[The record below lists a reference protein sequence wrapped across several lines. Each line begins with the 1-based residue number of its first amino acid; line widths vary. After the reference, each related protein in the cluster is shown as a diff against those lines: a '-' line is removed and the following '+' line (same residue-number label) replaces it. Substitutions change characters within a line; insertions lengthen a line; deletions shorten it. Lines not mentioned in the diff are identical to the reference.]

1 MEQILVVERDKLLG
15 GKTLLYGFHNQNL
28 EELIENIYRFGYFVD
43 RPDAEN
49 NPSLKQIIPYLL
61 ISHKGDTANPLEPV
75 RPDVTS
81 GRSGGRPKGRAGGYK
96 LFLVQRLA
104 TQTEKRLHNKYSI
117 GIGGHINPVKDKSAI
132 KDIIKSGLERELHE
146 ELEVSTPYQ
155 YKLIGYL
162 NDDTNSVG
170 QVHFGLVFQVMVNDE
185 NGVEV
190 AEKDLMVGKF
200 VNIKEIEKHFSL
212 LESWSQIVYKDFVKS
227 LT

>member
-1 MEQILVVERDKLLG
+1 MEKVLVVERDKLLS
-15 GKTLLYGFHNQNL
+15 GKPFLHGFYNQNL
-28 EELIENIYRFGYFVD
+28 DELLANIHRFSYFVD

-49 NPSLKQIIPYLL
+49 NPALKQIIPYLL
-61 ISHKGDTANPLEPV
+61 ISHKNSTADE
-75 RPDVTS
+75 
-81 GRSGGRPKGRAGGYK
+81 YK

-117 GIGGHINPVKDKSAI
+117 GIGGHINPVAAKDDSPAE
-132 KDIIKSGLERELHE
+132 DIIKSGLERELHE

-155 YKLIGYL
+155 YKLVGYL

-185 NGVEV
+185 NGVKV

-200 VNIKEIEKHFSL
+200 VSIKEIEKQFSL
-212 LESWSQIVYKDFVKS
+212 LESWSQIVYSNFVKH
-227 LT
+227 L

>member
-15 GKTLLYGFHNQNL
+15 GKPLLYGFHNRNL
-28 EELIENIYRFGYFVD
+28 EELLKNIYRFGYFVN

-49 NPSLKQIIPYLL
+49 NSSLKQIIPYLL
-61 ISHKGDTANPLEPV
+61 ISHKDNTANEH
-75 RPDVTS
+75 
-81 GRSGGRPKGRAGGYK
+81 K

-132 KDIIKSGLERELHE
+132 KDIIQSGLERELHE
-146 ELEVSTPYQ
+146 ELEVSTPYRH
-155 YKLIGYL
+155 KLIGYL

-170 QVHFGLVFQVMVNDE
+170 QVHFGLVFQVMVDDE
-185 NGVEV
+185 NGVAV

-200 VNIKEIEKHFSL
+200 INIKEIEKHFSL

>member
-1 MEQILVVERDKLLG
+1 MEQILVVERNKLLE
-15 GKTLLYGFHNQNL
+15 GKQLLYGFHNQNL
-28 EELIENIYRFGYFVD
+28 EELLKNIHRFGYFID

-61 ISHKGDTANPLEPV
+61 ISHKNDISDEH
-75 RPDVTS
+75 
-81 GRSGGRPKGRAGGYK
+81 K

-117 GIGGHINPVKDKSAI
+117 GIGGHINPVVTAKSNLLPVE
-132 KDIIKSGLERELHE
+132 DIIKSGLERELHE

-170 QVHFGLVFQVMVNDE
+170 QVHLGLVFQVTVNDE
-185 NGVEV
+185 DGIKV

-200 VNIKEIEKHFSL
+200 VNIKEIEQHFSL
-212 LESWSQIVYKDFVKS
+212 LESWSQIVYKDYIKS
-227 LT
+227 LI

>member
-15 GKTLLYGFHNQNL
+15 GKPLLYGFHNQNL
-28 EELIENIYRFGYFVD
+28 EELLKNIYRFGYFVN

-61 ISHKGDTANPLEPV
+61 ISHPPE
-75 RPDVTS
+75 
-81 GRSGGRPKGRAGGYK
+81 RSKGRAGKHK

-117 GIGGHINPVKDKSAI
+117 GIGGHINPVKDKPAI
-132 KDIIKSGLERELHE
+132 EDIIQSGLERELHE
-146 ELEVSTPYQ
+146 ELEVSTPYRH
-155 YKLIGYL
+155 KLIGYL

-170 QVHFGLVFQVMVNDE
+170 QVHFGLVFQVMVDDE
-185 NGVEV
+185 NGVAV

-212 LESWSQIVYKDFVKS
+212 LESWSQIIYKDFVKS